1 MGTER
6 EAARTWVKEKLTQL
20 TRAYEERVGLVL
32 EHPRAA
38 GQEDGLMSVPGYA
51 TILWI

>member
-6 EAARTWVKEKLTQL
+6 EAARTWVKDKLTQL
-20 TRAYEERVGLVL
+20 TRAYEEQIGLVL
-32 EHPRAA
+32 ELPCAA

-51 TILWI
+51 MTLRI